1 MTMKNNKNSRHQ
13 ADNGGSH
20 YSAIDKQEY
29 TSLHVVK
36 PQRLAIVIL
45 PINNTSNKPILVWG
59 A

>member
-36 PQRLAIVIL
+36 AIVIL
-45 PINNTSNKPILVWG
+45 SINNTSNKPILVWG